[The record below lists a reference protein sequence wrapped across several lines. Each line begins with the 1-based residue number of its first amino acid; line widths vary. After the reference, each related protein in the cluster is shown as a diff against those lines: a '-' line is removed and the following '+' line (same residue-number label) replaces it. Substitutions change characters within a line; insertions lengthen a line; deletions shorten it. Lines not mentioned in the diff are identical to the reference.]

1 MGVSWAGRE
10 RGALLGRAGYY
21 GIGPWGEGKE
31 EMGWTVEVDWA
42 ARFGLGKREVGHG
55 PVLGGEK
62 VLG

>member
-1 MGVSWAGRE
+1 MGVSWAERE
-10 RGALLGRAGYY
+10 RGALLGCAGCC

-31 EMGWTVEVDWA
+31 ETGWAAEVDWA